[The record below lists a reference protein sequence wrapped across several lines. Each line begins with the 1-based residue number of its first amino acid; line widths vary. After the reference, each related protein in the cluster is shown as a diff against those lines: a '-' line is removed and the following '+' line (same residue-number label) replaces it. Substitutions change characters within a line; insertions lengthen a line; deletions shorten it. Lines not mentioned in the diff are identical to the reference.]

1 MLDSLEKDGVHD
13 VILRGHPQ
21 RAFDLEG
28 AYRHVVVGA
37 GGSDRSSFE
46 CYCRPN
52 QSVSFRFGYSALR
65 TPLITNN
72 SSNDTPRPKTNQDL
86 HPSLTSLTIFLPY
99 KTGTIHALVF

>member
-52 QSVSFRFGYSALR
+52 QSV
-65 TPLITNN
+65 
-72 SSNDTPRPKTNQDL
+72 
-86 HPSLTSLTIFLPY
+86 
-99 KTGTIHALVF
+99 